1 MDFFIPDY
9 VRTIINRLEAG
20 NFEAFIVGGSVRD
33 MLLGKQPADYDIA
46 TNARP
51 EEVEKIF
58 KDFKTI
64 DLGKKYGTIIVA
76 QKNGNVEVT
85 SYRMEAEYLDGRRPS
100 KVIFAKRIEDDL
112 SRRDFTI
119 NSMAYSEKQGLID
132 PFKGALDLKKR
143 IVRTVGNPRERFEE
157 DHLRILRGVRFACKL
172 GFKIE
177 DSTYQASK
185 EMSHL
190 LSYISAERI
199 RDELFRILL
208 SPKPSHGLR
217 LMKDIGILDV
227 ILPELKDAVGFDQ
240 HNPYHDKDV
249 FEHTLCVVDGVRDKL
264 ELRLAALFH
273 DIGKPRTFSIDEE
286 GVGHFYQ
293 HEKLSVEI
301 TRKILSRLRC
311 SNDLIRNV
319 SLLIGDHMSKDK
331 GMKDKGL
338 KRMLRRVGE
347 DGIFDLLELQR
358 VDRMCTRPDADVG
371 IFDKRERDVRRILDN
386 KEAYDKKQLAINGR
400 DIINLGYEEGKILG
414 EILDYLMDRVLEDPS
429 LNEREKLIG
438 LVKEKFKIND

>member
-1 MDFFIPDY
+1 
-9 VRTIINRLEAG
+9 
-20 NFEAFIVGGSVRD
+20 
-33 MLLGKQPADYDIA
+33 
-46 TNARP
+46 
-51 EEVEKIF
+51 
-58 KDFKTI
+58 
-64 DLGKKYGTIIVA
+64 
-76 QKNGNVEVT
+76 
-85 SYRMEAEYLDGRRPS
+85 
-100 KVIFAKRIEDDL
+100 
-112 SRRDFTI
+112 
-119 NSMAYSEKQGLID
+119 MAYSEKQGLID

-273 DIGKPRTFSIDEE
+273 DIGKPRTFSIYEE

-293 HEKLSVEI
+293 HEKVSVDM
-301 TRKILSRLRC
+301 TRKILARLRC

-347 DGIFDLLELQR
+347 EGIFDLLELQR
-358 VDRMCTRPDADVG
+358 VDRMCTRPDAEVG

>member
-1 MDFFIPDY
+1 
-9 VRTIINRLEAG
+9 
-20 NFEAFIVGGSVRD
+20 

-51 EEVEKIF
+51 EEVEMIF
-58 KDFKTI
+58 NDFKTI

-76 QKNGNVEVT
+76 QNNGNVEVT

-249 FEHTLCVVDGVRDKL
+249 F
-264 ELRLAALFH
+264 
-273 DIGKPRTFSIDEE
+273 SIPFVLWM
-286 GVGHFYQ
+286 GSGI
-293 HEKLSVEI
+293 SW
-301 TRKILSRLRC
+301 
-311 SNDLIRNV
+311 
-319 SLLIGDHMSKDK
+319 SLGW
-331 GMKDKGL
+331 
-338 KRMLRRVGE
+338 
-347 DGIFDLLELQR
+347 LLYF
-358 VDRMCTRPDADVG
+358 T
-371 IFDKRERDVRRILDN
+371 I
-386 KEAYDKKQLAINGR
+386 
-400 DIINLGYEEGKILG
+400 
-414 EILDYLMDRVLEDPS
+414 
-429 LNEREKLIG
+429 
-438 LVKEKFKIND
+438 